1 MVKDALVWC
10 RITMAA
16 NNYICNTMT
25 HEEELDYITHGLPV
39 MERLEQLAKLWRG
52 GHIDALATYITLNR
66 IGKMLDSLKDEVK
79 PYAIEQ
85 SGQWHEKT
93 FSYFGATIEK
103 KSGAGRWDFKG
114 VQAWNDAKA
123 TLSAIEERAKAAA
136 QAAAKFGA
144 AMVSEDGELL
154 EGATYTPGADII
166 ALKGL

>member
-1 MVKDALVWC
+1 
-10 RITMAA
+10 
-16 NNYICNTMT
+16 
-25 HEEELDYITHGLPV
+25 
-39 MERLEQLAKLWRG
+39 MERLEELGNAWREG
-52 GHIDALATYITLNR
+52 SIDALATFITLNR
-66 IGKMLDSLKDEVK
+66 IGKMLDQLKDEVK

-114 VQAWNDAKA
+114 VQAWNEAKA

-136 QAAAKFGA
+136 QAQKFGA
-144 AMVSEDGELL
+144 AMVNEDGELL

>member
-1 MVKDALVWC
+1 M
-10 RITMAA
+10 
-16 NNYICNTMT
+16 NNTEQLE
-25 HEEELDYITHGLPV
+25 HFAHGLPV
-39 MERLEQLAKLWRG
+39 MERLEELGIAWREG
-52 GHIDALATYITLNR
+52 IIDALAAYITLNR
-66 IGKMLDSLKDEVK
+66 IAKMLDQIKDEVK
-79 PYAIEQ
+79 PYAIQ
-85 SGQWHEKT
+85 QADQWHEKT

-114 VQAWNDAKA
+114 VQAWNEAKA

-154 EGATYTPGADII
+154 EGAKFTPGADII

>member
-1 MVKDALVWC
+1 MNNTEQLEHF
-10 RITMAA
+10 AA
-16 NNYICNTMT
+16 
-25 HEEELDYITHGLPV
+25 GLPV
-39 MERLEQLAKLWRG
+39 MERLEELANAWREG
-52 GHIDALATYITLNR
+52 SIDALATFITLSR
-66 IGKMLDSLKDEVK
+66 IEKMLGQLKDEVK

-114 VQAWNDAKA
+114 VQAWNEAKA
-123 TLSAIEERAKAAA
+123 TLQSIEERAKAAA

-144 AMVSEDGELL
+144 AMISEDGELL
-154 EGATYTPGADII
+154 EGAKYTPGADII

>member
-1 MVKDALVWC
+1 LTNFTKPF
-10 RITMAA
+10 
-16 NNYICNTMT
+16 NTMNNT
-25 HEEELDYITHGLPV
+25 EQLEHFAAGLPV
-39 MERLEQLAKLWRG
+39 MERLIELANAWREG
-52 GHIDALATYITLNR
+52 SIDALATYITLSR
-66 IGKMLDSLKDEVK
+66 ISKMLDQLKDEVK

-103 KSGAGRWDFKG
+103 KAAAGRWDFKG
-114 VQAWNDAKA
+114 VQAWNEAKA
-123 TLSAIEERAKAAA
+123 TLQSIEERAKAAA

-154 EGATYTPGADII
+154 DGAKYTPGSDII

>member
-1 MVKDALVWC
+1 VEKH
-10 RITMAA
+10 
-16 NNYICNTMT
+16 YICNTMNT
-25 HEEELDYITHGLPV
+25 EQLEHFAHGLPV
-39 MERLEQLAKLWRG
+39 MEGLEELGNAWREG
-52 GHIDALATYITLNR
+52 SIDALATYITLNR
-66 IGKMLDSLKDEVK
+66 IGKMLDQIKDEVK

-103 KSGAGRWDFKG
+103 KSGGGRWDFKG
-114 VQAWNDAKA
+114 VQAWNEAKA
-123 TLSAIEERAKAAA
+123 TLQSIEERAKAAA

-154 EGATYTPGADII
+154 EGATYTPGAEII

>member
-1 MVKDALVWC
+1 MEKH
-10 RITMAA
+10 
-16 NNYICNTMT
+16 YICNTMNNT
-25 HEEELDYITHGLPV
+25 EQLEHFAQGLPV
-39 MERLEQLAKLWRG
+39 MERLEELGNAWREG
-52 GHIDALATYITLNR
+52 SIDALATYITLNR
-66 IGKMLDSLKDEVK
+66 ISKMLDGLKDEVK

-114 VQAWNDAKA
+114 VQAWNEAKA

-136 QAAAKFGA
+136 QAQKFGA